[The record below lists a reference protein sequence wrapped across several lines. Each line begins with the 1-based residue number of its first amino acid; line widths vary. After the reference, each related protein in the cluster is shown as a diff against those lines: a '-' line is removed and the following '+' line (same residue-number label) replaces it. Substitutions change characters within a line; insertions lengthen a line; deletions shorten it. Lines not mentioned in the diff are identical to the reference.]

1 MELIDKFIKF
11 EYTERLFEK
20 KIQGVKIWHYIRGSI
35 YGKIVKQK
43 YDIGQAHSNLSGKK
57 IITRVWYKLK
67 QIPNFILKNPLYGL
81 DQRDILVLNHQRRV
95 KNGNYYNCIYTDE
108 ILKNINKSYYVFE
121 FPYNERHFKP
131 ARTRNLKYLDYVKL
145 IRDFKIFYYT
155 NLIKPKIAKY
165 FSKNER
171 KYLKSL
177 VKKINEYFELNITN
191 EEFYRSII
199 YIILKY
205 RFSKKYYEIILNK
218 VNPKI
223 LIEVNSYCFNCLLF
237 NELAK
242 KRGIKI
248 IELQHGVIGK
258 YHIAYNFYRKINLDT
273 FPDYIFLFGDFWKKN
288 VNFPITKKQLIV
300 AGFPYM
306 ENQLNNYKNHNNR
319 IDNVQNILFISQGT
333 IGKKLSKLAIDLN
346 EIINHKKYKIIYKLH
361 PGEYDR
367 WKREYPWLLNK
378 SIDIID
384 NNTKDIYYFFQRSK
398 YQVGVCSTALFEG
411 LHFDL
416 TTIIYKVNGH
426 ENMEELYKKGYAILV
441 SSAKEIKNNLENY
454 KKVII
459 DKEFL
464 WKSNST
470 INIISNINRLVD
482 N

>member
-1 MELIDKFIKF
+1 M
-11 EYTERLFEK
+11 
-20 KIQGVKIWHYIRGSI
+20 H
-35 YGKIVKQK
+35 
-43 YDIGQAHSNLSGKK
+43 
-57 IITRVWYKLK
+57 
-67 QIPNFILKNPLYGL
+67 
-81 DQRDILVLNHQRRV
+81 
-95 KNGNYYNCIYTDE
+95 
-108 ILKNINKSYYVFE
+108 
-121 FPYNERHFKP
+121 
-131 ARTRNLKYLDYVKL
+131 
-145 IRDFKIFYYT
+145 
-155 NLIKPKIAKY
+155 
-165 FSKNER
+165 
-171 KYLKSL
+171 
-177 VKKINEYFELNITN
+177 
-191 EEFYRSII
+191 
-199 YIILKY
+199 
-205 RFSKKYYEIILNK
+205 
-218 VNPKI
+218 PKI

-258 YHIAYNFYRKINLDT
+258 DNIAYNFYRKINLDT

-300 AGFPYM
+300 TGFPYM

-398 YQVGVCSTALFEG
+398 YQVGVYSTALFEG

-426 ENMEELYKKGYAILV
+426 ENVEDLYKKGYAILV